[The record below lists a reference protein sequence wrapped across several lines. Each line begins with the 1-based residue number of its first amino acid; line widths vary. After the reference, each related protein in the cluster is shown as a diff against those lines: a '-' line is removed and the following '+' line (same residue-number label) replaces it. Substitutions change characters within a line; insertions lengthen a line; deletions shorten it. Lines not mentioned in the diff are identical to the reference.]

1 MVKSRRKSADL
12 GQPFDLKVGGRKI
25 TITHPDRIWFPE
37 VGYTKADIV
46 RYYQKLAPRML
57 PYIKD
62 RPITM
67 LRYPDGIY
75 GEHWF
80 HKDAPE
86 YFPKW
91 IKQIAVPKEGGVVH
105 HVLCN
110 DAAALVYLANQG
122 CLIPH
127 IWLST
132 AKKLNYPDRM
142 IFDLDPPSTAFGP
155 VRKFA
160 FELQEFL
167 ENLGL
172 HPYCMLTGSKGLHV
186 VVPLK
191 PVVPFDDVRA
201 FAQEVARHF
210 ANKSPKEVTVE
221 VRKEKRGKRLF
232 LDVARNSYAATGVA
246 PYAVRAYPTAPVACP
261 IDWKELVDP
270 QLVSQRYTIK
280 TVFKRLA
287 TKGDP
292 WKGIDGKAKDL
303 KIAIKKLK
311 AILAENV

>member
-1 MVKSRRKSADL
+1 MARSKSTH
-12 GQPFDLKVGGRKI
+12 KV

-37 VGYTKADIV
+37 KKYTKADII
-46 RYYQKLAPRML
+46 RYYQKIAPKML
-57 PYIKD
+57 LYIKD

-80 HKDAPE
+80 HKDAPD

-91 IKQIAVPKEGGVVH
+91 IQQVVVPKEGGVVH

-110 DAAALVYLANQG
+110 NVETLVYLANQG

-127 IWLST
+127 VWLSK

-142 IFDLDPPSTAFGP
+142 IFDLDPPSTAFGL
-155 VRKFA
+155 VRKVA
-160 FELQEFL
+160 FELKEFL
-167 ENLGL
+167 EALGL

-201 FAQEVARHF
+201 FAQQVARYF
-210 ANKSPKEVTVE
+210 ATKYPKAVTIE
-221 VRKEKRGKRLF
+221 MRKQKRGKRLF

-246 PYAVRAYPTAPVACP
+246 PYAIRAYPKASVACP
-261 IDWKELVDP
+261 IDWKELADP
-270 QLVSQRYTIK
+270 KLVSQRYTIK

-287 TKGDP
+287 NKGDP
-292 WKGIDGKAKDL
+292 WKGIDGKAKNL
-303 KIAIKKLK
+303 KGAIKKFK
-311 AILAENV
+311 TISAGNS